1 MLGKVARDLLGADGR
16 ISRTQFWLGILIVLA
31 MLAATFLVIMWLV
44 PIFAVAA
51 MILAPLTI
59 VMLCVKRLH
68 DRNRSGWWVLVFVV
82 LPNILD
88 NLQDKLTEG
97 TPLWWVLVLAGIAV
111 SLWGLI
117 EIGFL
122 RGTDGDNDYGPDPLA
137 IPAPAPRPAPS
148 DDVGS
153 TPAPGV

>member
-1 MLGKVARDLLGADGR
+1 MLGKVARELIGFDGR
-16 ISRTQFWLGILIVLA
+16 ISRLQFWLGTLLVTAIVI
-31 MLAATFLVIMWLV
+31 ATVTVIMWLV
-44 PIFAVAA
+44 PVFAFVVF
-51 MILAPLTI
+51 LAPFSI

-68 DRNRSGWWVLVFVV
+68 DRNKSGWWVVVFIFAPQAISSVS
-82 LPNILD
+82 D
-88 NLQDKLTEG
+88 TLTEG
-97 TPLWWVLVLAGIAV
+97 TPLWWVLAAAGFSI
-111 SLWGLI
+111 SIWGLI

-137 IPAPAPRPAPS
+137 IPAPRPRPAPS